1 MGLGASRWLNLNSC
15 ISVVYIVLYGTWC
28 FTMAELEQTVV
39 LVKCI
44 LCCMGLGASRWLNLN
59 SCISVVYIV
68 LYGTWCFTMAELEQL
83 Y

>member
-1 MGLGASRWLNLNSC
+1 
-15 ISVVYIVLYGTWC
+15 
-28 FTMAELEQTVV
+28 
-39 LVKCI
+39 
-44 LCCMGLGASRWLNLN
+44 MGLGASRWLNLN